1 MVHAAVLP
9 RVSDAAFSMS
19 DSPVAARTQ
28 KDWAQALGDAI
39 KPSPIGKMFGMGRK
53 SSTSAVPEYPDVLG
67 LEPHEW
73 LRMLLMKDATIAGL
87 QAELKD
93 KDAKIQELQRLATQM
108 ASDMT
113 RVHELVASLKAGAA
127 GPSA

>member
-1 MVHAAVLP
+1 
-9 RVSDAAFSMS
+9 MS

-28 KDWAQALGDAI
+28 KDWAKALGDAI

-53 SSTSAVPEYPDVLG
+53 SSTSAMPHAMPEYPDVLG

-113 RVHELVASLKAGAA
+113 RVHELVASLKAGA